1 MDRRLFL
8 KSSLAIAAMARFG
21 IAKEPPVLNPET
33 LTGNN
38 QFALELF
45 AKLRTEN
52 GNLFCS
58 PFSVSTALAMTSVG
72 ARGKTAEEMSQVLH
86 LPRAREV
93 AHSAFAALIKQ
104 LNGGGEKRG
113 YQLAVANALWGAH
126 GYGFKQEFLD
136 YTRKQYGAG
145 LTELDFMNEP

>member
-21 IAKEPPVLNPET
+21 LAKEPPVLNPET
-33 LTGNN
+33 LSGNN

-45 AKLRTEN
+45 AKLRKEQ

-58 PFSVSTALAMTSVG
+58 PFSVATALAMTSVG

-86 LPRAREV
+86 LPADGEA
-93 AHSAFAALIKQ
+93 AHSAFAALIRQ
-104 LNGGGEKRG
+104 LNGGATNVATAHRC
-113 YQLAVANALWGAH
+113 QRPLALRVTASA
-126 GYGFKQEFLD
+126 
-136 YTRKQYGAG
+136 RI
-145 LTELDFMNEP
+145 P